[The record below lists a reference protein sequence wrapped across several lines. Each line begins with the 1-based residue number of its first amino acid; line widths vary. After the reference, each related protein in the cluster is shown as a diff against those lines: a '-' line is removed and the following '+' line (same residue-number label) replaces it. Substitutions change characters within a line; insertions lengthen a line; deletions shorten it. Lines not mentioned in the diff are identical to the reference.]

1 MGLTELGRKILDAY
15 SDKDFRIHPDTIA
28 EYLNIEVDDVEYEL
42 ENLSREGFIKLIRGK
57 SGGCV
62 VNGLEPKGRISLKD
76 PDRFMKPENRYSE
89 FKPQINIGSVVN
101 SKGVNYN
108 SANSKA
114 TTEEDSGTSKEG
126 MFRYIP
132 KELIAIFLRTSIV
145 IVVIII
151 LWKFGLKDKI
161 PDFLG
166 KLL

>member
-1 MGLTELGRKILDAY
+1 MGLTELGCKILNAY
-15 SDKDFRIHPDTIA
+15 SEEDFRMHPDTIA
-28 EYLNIEVDDVEYEL
+28 EYLRIDFDDVEYEL
-42 ENLSREGFIKLIRGK
+42 ENLSREGFIKLIRGQ

-62 VNGLEPKGRISLKD
+62 INGLEPKGRISLKD

-89 FKPQINIGSVVN
+89 FKPQINIGSVVD

-114 TTEEDSGTSKEG
+114 TTEKDSGTSKEG
-126 MFRYIP
+126 ISRYIP
-132 KELIAIFLRTSIV
+132 KEFIDIFLRASIV

-161 PDFLG
+161 PDLLG